1 MEGPEKE
8 GLMIVVGVDGSDA
21 GMEAACWAA
30 REAGLRGV
38 PLRIANAIPAWAC
51 STAQQGAY
59 TKVAAWMRD
68 GAAAVL
74 GAATERV
81 LAQAPRVPVD
91 TAILAGDPRP
101 ALVEAA
107 VDADLLVVGNHGL
120 GGFRGLMLGSVA
132 YGVAGHAPCDV
143 VVVREV
149 PSAPRP
155 EIVVGIDGSPACAK
169 VLDFAFAE
177 AALRGTT
184 LRVVHAYSSLN
195 AGGGLAP
202 LPDDFD
208 DEKAEVRMVR
218 EALAGRRERYPDVK
232 IVEEVVRGHPV
243 DVLGQASANADLL
256 VIGSQ
261 GAGEFRGLVFGSVCQ
276 AMLQHATC
284 PMVVVRVPAP
294 PG

>member
-1 MEGPEKE
+1 
-8 GLMIVVGVDGSDA
+8 MIVVGVDGSHA

-30 REAGLRGV
+30 READLRGV

-51 STAQQGAY
+51 STAPQGPY
-59 TKVAAWMRD
+59 TSVAAWMRD

-81 LAQAPRVPVD
+81 RAEAPRVPVD

-101 ALVEAA
+101 ALIEAA
-107 VDADLLVVGNHGL
+107 VDADLLVLGNHGI
-120 GGFRGLMLGSVA
+120 GGFRGLLLGSVA

-155 EIVVGIDGSPACAK
+155 EIVVAIDGSSACAK

-177 AALRGTT
+177 AALRGEG
-184 LRVVHAYSSLN
+184 LRAVHAYSTLE
-195 AGGGLAP
+195 AGGGFAP

-208 DEKAEVRMVR
+208 DEKVEVRMVR
-218 EALAGRRERYPDVK
+218 EVLAGRRELYPDVK
-232 IVEEVVRGHPV
+232 VVEEVVRGHPV
-243 DVLGQASANADLL
+243 DVVRQASAGADLL

-261 GAGEFRGLVFGSVCQ
+261 GHGEFGGLVLGSVCQ
-276 AMLQHATC
+276 AMLHHATC
-284 PMVVVRVPAP
+284 PMAVVRTPAP
-294 PG
+294 TG

>member
-1 MEGPEKE
+1 
-8 GLMIVVGVDGSDA
+8 MIVVGVDGSHA

-30 REAGLRGV
+30 READLRGV

-51 STAQQGAY
+51 STTRQGPY
-59 TKVAAWMRD
+59 TSVAAWMRD

-81 LAQAPRVPVD
+81 HAEAPRVPVD

-101 ALVEAA
+101 ALIEAA
-107 VDADLLVVGNHGL
+107 VDADLLVLGNHGI
-120 GGFRGLMLGSVA
+120 GGFRGLLLGSVA

-155 EIVVGIDGSPACAK
+155 EIVVAIDGSSACAK

-177 AALRGTT
+177 ATLRGEG
-184 LRVVHAYSSLN
+184 LRAVHAYSTLE
-195 AGGGLAP
+195 AGGGFAP

-208 DEKAEVRMVR
+208 DEKVEVRMVR
-218 EALAGRRERYPDVK
+218 EVLAGRRELYPQVK
-232 IVEEVVRGHPV
+232 VVEEVVRGHPV
-243 DVLGQASANADLL
+243 DVMRQASAGTDLL

-261 GAGEFRGLVFGSVCQ
+261 GHGEFSGLVLGSVCQ
-276 AMLQHATC
+276 AMLHHATC
-284 PMVVVRVPAP
+284 PMAVVRAPAP
-294 PG
+294 TG

>member
-1 MEGPEKE
+1 
-8 GLMIVVGVDGSDA
+8 MIVVGVDGSHA

-30 REAGLRGV
+30 READLRGV

-51 STAQQGAY
+51 STVPQGPY
-59 TKVAAWMRD
+59 TSVAAWMRD

-81 LAQAPRVPVD
+81 RAEAPRVPVD

-107 VDADLLVVGNHGL
+107 MDADLLVLGNHGL
-120 GGFRGLMLGSVA
+120 GGFRGLLLGSVA

-177 AALRGTT
+177 AALRGTG
-184 LRVVHAYSSLN
+184 LRAVHAYSALE
-195 AGGGLAP
+195 AGGGFAP

-208 DEKAEVRMVR
+208 DEKVEVRMVR
-218 EALAGRRERYPDVK
+218 EVLAGRRELYPDVK
-232 IVEEVVRGHPV
+232 VVEEVVRGHPV
-243 DVLGQASANADLL
+243 DVLRQASANADLL

-261 GAGEFRGLVFGSVCQ
+261 GHGGFSGLVLGSVSQ
-276 AMLQHATC
+276 AMLHYATC
-284 PMVVVRVPAP
+284 PMVVVRAPAP
-294 PG
+294 TG